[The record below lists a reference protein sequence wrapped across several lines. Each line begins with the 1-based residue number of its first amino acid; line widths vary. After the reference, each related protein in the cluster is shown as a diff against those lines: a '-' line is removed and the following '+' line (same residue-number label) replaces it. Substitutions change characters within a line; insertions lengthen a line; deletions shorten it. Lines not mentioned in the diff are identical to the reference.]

1 MLLNNNTRALISAST
16 QTKTLHEAETHR
28 ASALFR
34 RRISFSGTRSSVYV
48 LVEVVIHPRSLLI
61 IGHKTTRVLQHVIH
75 SCAATLMLY
84 SQNKKKKK
92 NTEMYWMYTER
103 HGLM

>member
-1 MLLNNNTRALISAST
+1 M
-16 QTKTLHEAETHR
+16 
-28 ASALFR
+28 
-34 RRISFSGTRSSVYV
+34 YV

-61 IGHKTTRVLQHVIH
+61 IGHKTTRVLQYVIH

-92 NTEMYWMYTER
+92 NQNTEIYWMYTER